1 MGAEIY
7 RIAIIGIFVTAAAT
21 LLALIWI
28 PAPYGRH
35 GRSGWGIALDPRW
48 AWILMESPSF
58 LVMAAMALAGT
69 SLGGASKG
77 GGALAWLFLSLWEL
91 HYAYQS
97 FAYPFLI
104 RRSEKHPFPLALIA
118 MAILYNSANAYVNG
132 WWLFASAH
140 RYGPSWTADPRFV
153 AGLALFALG
162 AIAHVDS
169 DRILRNLRAPG
180 ESGYKIP
187 SGGLFRFVS
196 CPNYLGE
203 ILEWSGF
210 ALATWSVAGLS
221 FAAFTLAN
229 LLPRALSNHR
239 WYQKTF
245 PEYPED
251 RRALVPFLL

>member
-1 MGAEIY
+1 MSTRTAFS
-7 RIAIIGIFVTAAAT
+7 GI
-21 LLALIWI
+21 
-28 PAPYGRH
+28 
-35 GRSGWGIALDPRW
+35 
-48 AWILMESPSF
+48 
-58 LVMAAMALAGT
+58 
-69 SLGGASKG
+69 
-77 GGALAWLFLSLWEL
+77 
-91 HYAYQS
+91 
-97 FAYPFLI
+97 
-104 RRSEKHPFPLALIA
+104 
-118 MAILYNSANAYVNG
+118 
-132 WWLFASAH
+132 
-140 RYGPSWTADPRFV
+140 
-153 AGLALFALG
+153 
-162 AIAHVDS
+162 
-169 DRILRNLRAPG
+169 LRAPG